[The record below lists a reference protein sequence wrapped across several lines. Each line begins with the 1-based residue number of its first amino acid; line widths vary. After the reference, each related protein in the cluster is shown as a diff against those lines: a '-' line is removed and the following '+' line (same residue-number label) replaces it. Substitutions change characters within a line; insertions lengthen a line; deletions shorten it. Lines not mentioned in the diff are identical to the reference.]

1 MTSYVSPVA
10 FTTVAQS
17 IPPNVFADMDRKVA
31 AAVAGGA
38 DVIDLAK
45 GNPDAFPADFIREVA
60 KRRLMIRAMPVI
72 RRLMASRASCEP
84 PKVGIAILMVSR
96 LIGRRSFLPWK
107 ARSMVWLRCSP
118 CWFLRAMLWHMRIRI
133 TLRTIA

>member
-1 MTSYVSPVA
+1 MTSNVSPVP

-60 KRRLMIRAMPVI
+60 KKGVDDPGERQVFAVRWQAELPQGGA
-72 RRLMASRASCEP
+72 
-84 PKVGIAILMVSR
+84 GMVSQY
-96 LIGRRSFLPWK
+96 
-107 ARSMVWLRCSP
+107 V
-118 CWFLRAMLWHMRIRI
+118 
-133 TLRTIA
+133 

>member
-1 MTSYVSPVA
+1 MTSNVSPVP

-45 GNPDAFPADFIREVA
+45 GNPDAFPADFIPEIA
-60 KRRLMIRAMPVI
+60 KKGVDDPA
-72 RRLMASRASCEP
+72 
-84 PKVGIAILMVSR
+84 
-96 LIGRRSFLPWK
+96 K
-107 ARSMVWLRCSP
+107 ARDSP
-118 CWFLRAMLWHMRIRI
+118 VDGKPSIPQPAQDSYQHN
-133 TLRTIA
+133 